1 MSSGQSAGGGSGIA
15 APVSIVGVIFGG
27 GALFTGAWLGGTL
40 GAAAGG
46 GDWAPPP
53 FSFRSAVYLCTRGPS
68 ALWPAA
74 PTGAVVGIVTLLA
87 LLVAGLTFGGL
98 WAWRRSSR
106 QGGLA
111 GHKQMAA
118 LAPKRAEARARE
130 LRPSLKLVK
139 ELQPR
144 DRGVLLGDLE
154 PRGPELRGSDEDVY
168 LALMAPRAG
177 KSTALATPTLLE
189 APGAALLTSNKSDVY
204 AITRQ
209 ARSRVGTTWV
219 LDAQSV
225 AHAERELWWD
235 ILASARTIEG
245 ARRLAMHFIAAGSDS
260 SARRDFWMN
269 AALNTLTA
277 LFHAAA
283 LNGGTVTDVL
293 AWLSTP
299 ADRAPVNALRA
310 NGMTALADQLA
321 STVAGAPETRDG
333 VYETARQC
341 VACLLDPQIAAW
353 VTPDK
358 HRAQFEPT
366 RFVQSLDTLYLLS
379 KDGGGSAAGVIAA
392 AADSV
397 FRAGVQAAERAGGR
411 LDAPLRAILDEAA
424 NVCRIEDL
432 PDLYSHL
439 GSRGITPVTIL
450 QSYRQGVR
458 VWGEVGMDA
467 LWSASTVKLLGAGLD
482 DADFVEK
489 VSRLVG
495 EHKVKETSVSHSSSG
510 RSTST
515 SRQRER
521 IMEPAQI
528 RALPK
533 GRALLLATG
542 VPVGLVKLRP
552 WYAEPGA
559 AELAAAADAEAKAIT
574 ERARRAA
581 IA

>member
-1 MSSGQSAGGGSGIA
+1 M
-15 APVSIVGVIFGG
+15 GVIFGG
-27 GALFTGAWLGGTL
+27 GVLFSGAWLGGTL
-40 GAAAGG
+40 GAALAGG
-46 GDWAPPP
+46 GWAPPP
-53 FSFRSAVYLCTRGPS
+53 FSLPSALHLFTGGPG

-74 PTGAVVGIVTLLA
+74 PTGAVVGIVGLL
-87 LLVAGLTFGGL
+87 LLFVAGSAAGST
-98 WAWRRSSR
+98 WAWQRFSKPS
-106 QGGLA
+106 GLA
-111 GHKQMAA
+111 GQRAVAA
-118 LAPKRAEARARE
+118 LAPKSAEARARD

-139 ELQPR
+139 ELRPQ

-177 KSTALATPTLLE
+177 KSTALATPTVLQ

-209 ARSRVGTTWV
+209 ARARVGTTWC

-235 ILASARTIEG
+235 MLASARTIEG
-245 ARRLAMHFIAAGSDS
+245 ARRLAMHFVASSTDS
-260 SARRDFWMN
+260 TARRDFWMN

-283 LNGGTVTDVL
+283 LNGGTVGDVL

-299 ADRAPVNALRA
+299 ADRAPINALRA
-310 NGMTALADQLA
+310 NGMSALADQLA

-358 HRAQFEPT
+358 HRPQFEPEK
-366 RFVQSLDTLYLLS
+366 FVQSRDTLYLLS

-411 LDAPLRAILDEAA
+411 LDAPLRAVLDEAA

-439 GSRGITPVTIL
+439 GSRGITPLTIL

-458 VWGEVGMDA
+458 VWGEIGMDA
-467 LWSASTVKLLGAGLD
+467 LWSASTVKVLGAGLD

-495 EHKVKETSVSHSSSG
+495 EHKVRETSVSHSSSG

-521 IMEPAQI
+521 IMEAAQI
-528 RALPK
+528 RAMPK

-542 VPVGLVKLRP
+542 VPVAMLKLRP
-552 WYAEPGA
+552 WYLEPGA

-574 ERARRAA
+574 ERARKAA
-581 IA
+581 LT

>member
-1 MSSGQSAGGGSGIA
+1 MA
-15 APVSIVGVIFGG
+15 APLSILGAIFGG

-40 GAAAGG
+40 GAAVAGG
-46 GDWAPPP
+46 GWAPPP
-53 FSFRSAVYLCTRGPS
+53 FSLRSAVHLFSRGPS
-68 ALWPAA
+68 VLWPAA
-74 PTGAVVGIVTLLA
+74 PTGAVAGMVVLLL
-87 LLVAGLTFGGL
+87 LLVAALVAGGVWL
-98 WAWRRSSR
+98 WRRSSR
-106 QGGLA
+106 EGGLA
-111 GHKQMAA
+111 GRKEMAA

-139 ELQPR
+139 EIQPR

-177 KSTALATPTLLE
+177 KSTALATPTVLE

-209 ARSRVGTTWV
+209 ARARVGTTWV

-235 ILASARTIEG
+235 MLASARTIEG

-260 SARRDFWMN
+260 AARRDFWMN

-283 LNGGTVTDVL
+283 LNGGTVSDVL

-353 VTPDK
+353 VTPDR
-358 HRAQFEPT
+358 HRAQFDPT
-366 RFVQSLDTLYLLS
+366 AFVQSRDTLYLLS

-411 LDAPLRAILDEAA
+411 LDAPLRAVLDEAA

-495 EHKVKETSVSHSSSG
+495 EHKVKEMSVSHSSGG

-521 IMEPAQI
+521 IMEAAQI
-528 RALPK
+528 RAMPK

-542 VPVGLVKLRP
+542 VPVAMVKLRP

-574 ERARRAA
+574 ERARKAA
-581 IA
+581 VI